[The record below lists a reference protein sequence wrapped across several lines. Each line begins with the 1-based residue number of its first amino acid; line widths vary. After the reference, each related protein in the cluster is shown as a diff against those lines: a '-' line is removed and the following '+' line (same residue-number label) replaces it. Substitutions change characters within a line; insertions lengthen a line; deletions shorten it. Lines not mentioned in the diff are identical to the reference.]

1 MTDRAAAWRA
11 TMLAALAT
19 LAACS
24 SPGACD
30 PTRADLFTG
39 IGCSVGGGYNTRT
52 TELVSQRDAAEQERL
67 QQIAAESRADT
78 ERTVA
83 EQQLRDHQQRLATLR
98 RQTADM
104 QRRLDAARLRQGAD
118 AEAAAHVQ
126 AELTALQQRQAALP
140 AAPSDAEIR
149 AVEQQR
155 QQVLRLINQM

>member
-1 MTDRAAAWRA
+1 MTSRAAAWRA
-11 TMLAALAT
+11 AVFAGLAT

-39 IGCSVGGGYNTRT
+39 IGCSVGGGYSTRT
-52 TELVSQRDAAEQERL
+52 TDLVSQRDAAEQERL
-67 QQIAAESRADT
+67 QQIAAEGQADT
-78 ERTVA
+78 ERAAA
-83 EQQLRDHQQRLATLR
+83 EQQLRDRQQRLATLR
-98 RQTADM
+98 RQTTDM
-104 QRRLDAARLRQGAD
+104 QRRLDAARQRQGAD
-118 AEAAAHVQ
+118 AAAVAHVQ
-126 AELTALQQRQAALP
+126 AELTALQQQQTALP